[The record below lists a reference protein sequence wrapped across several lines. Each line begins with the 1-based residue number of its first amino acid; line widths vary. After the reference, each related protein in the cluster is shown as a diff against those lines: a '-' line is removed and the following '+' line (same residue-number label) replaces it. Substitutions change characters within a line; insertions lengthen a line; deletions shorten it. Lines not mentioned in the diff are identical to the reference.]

1 MRTAKGLPPSSG
13 SGAGTAS
20 PLVPSPPLP
29 QPKPLPE
36 SLLPLP
42 GTFMM
47 LRVLRATRPSARP
60 APPSII
66 CGPAAV
72 GTRVERTDVRA
83 GPAMKEVGAMRRNSI
98 VDSSCCDA
106 GWQGFVRGEQILR
119 ANGCN
124 WGRGN

>member
-1 MRTAKGLPPSSG
+1 MRTTKGLSPPSSG

-20 PLVPSPPLP
+20 PLVPPPSLP

-47 LRVLRATRPSARP
+47 LRVLRAMRAMPRP

-66 CGPAAV
+66 CGWAAA
-72 GTRVERTDVRA
+72 TRVERTDVRA
-83 GPAMKEVGAMRRNSI
+83 GPAMKEVGAKKRNSML
-98 VDSSCCDA
+98 
-106 GWQGFVRGEQILR
+106 VR
-119 ANGCN
+119 
-124 WGRGN
+124 